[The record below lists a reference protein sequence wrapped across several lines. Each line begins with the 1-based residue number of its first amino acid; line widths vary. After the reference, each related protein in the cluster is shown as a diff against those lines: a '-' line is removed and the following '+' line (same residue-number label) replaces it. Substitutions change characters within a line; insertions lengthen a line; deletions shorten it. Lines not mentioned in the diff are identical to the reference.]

1 MPWLR
6 SATASERSS
15 FSDAKTQSTSNQGS
29 SRSSSAASSHSSGS
43 SKTKASSN
51 YGRGTQLSIV
61 DEEDEKRL
69 GDDESDK
76 DDE

>member
-1 MPWLR
+1 MFWFR
-6 SATASERSS
+6 SATASVRSS

-29 SRSSSAASSHSSGS
+29 SRSSSTDSTHSLGS

-51 YGRGTQLSIV
+51 YGRGTKLSIV

-69 GDDESDK
+69 GDDKSDK